1 MMDDVQG
8 FQIKTHD
15 GDRIRFRY
23 FTDQAPETVRAFHHE
38 LPFSL
43 AFYHARVS
51 GEEIWTET
59 GPILQCPQENA
70 SVFCQPGEV
79 VIGPYEPRRVRTAG
93 MMGIYYGEGKGLDAA
108 NIFATVW
115 EEDRELLVLLG
126 HQIWRQGEQLLT
138 FEEIPV

>member
-1 MMDDVQG
+1 MLEDTTG

-23 FTDQAPETVRAFHHE
+23 FTDQAPHTVRAFNAE
-38 LPFSL
+38 LPFSKS
-43 AFYHARVS
+43 FYHARVS

-70 SVFCQPGEV
+70 SIFCQPGEV
-79 VIGPYEPRRVRTAG
+79 VIGPSQPKRVKTSG

-108 NIFATVW
+108 NIFASVMK
-115 EEDRELLVLLG
+115 EDRELLVLLG
-126 HQIWRQGEQLLT
+126 HQIWRQGEQVLN
-138 FEEIPV
+138 FERIPG

>member
-1 MMDDVQG
+1 MDDVTG

-23 FTDQAPETVRAFHHE
+23 FTAQAPETVRAFHQE
-38 LPFSL
+38 LPFTL

-59 GPILQCPQENA
+59 GPIIQCPQENA
-70 SVFCQPGEV
+70 SIFCQPGEV
-79 VIGPYEPRRVRTAG
+79 VIGPSEPKRVRTAG

-108 NIFATVW
+108 NIFASVQ
-115 EEDRELLVLLG
+115 EEDRELLILLG
-126 HQIWRQGEQLLT
+126 HQIWRQGEQVLT
-138 FEEIPV
+138 FEEIPI